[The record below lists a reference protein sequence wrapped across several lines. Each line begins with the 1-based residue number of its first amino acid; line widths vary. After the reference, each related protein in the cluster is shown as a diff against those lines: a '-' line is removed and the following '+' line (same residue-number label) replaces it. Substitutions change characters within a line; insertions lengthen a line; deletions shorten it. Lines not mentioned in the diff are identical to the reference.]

1 MSLARTLC
9 LLMIATMTAC
19 SGSLPNSA
27 LPRHQASRFAGALTA
42 ATPVA
47 TVIRD
52 RGLRPPDAEAPTP
65 LLEQLYDALA
75 RSDPKGGYAGIT
87 YDLTFGNGLARD
99 WLVQT
104 PDRWGRAATDLPFY
118 PLDCPTCERDVKLP
132 SCNADSDCKGG
143 TCEAIWPASGS
154 PRGTTRKVCFGHSDS
169 FMVRLDELI
178 GEARQRVDITLLQPI
193 PDVRF
198 LAALQASLGRIA
210 RSGRPVAVR
219 LLIGHYPS
227 AEVDAPAFLKTLTS
241 GLDEIPRARLSVSV
255 AAMRSCTA
263 FEDCDSFSWNH
274 AKIVTVDG
282 REALIGGH
290 NMWSADY
297 LVDKPVHDLSMRVSG
312 PAASSAARFADT
324 LWQYA
329 CANDSQKAS
338 ISIATYIAGQSAPS
352 SGCLPTTALPPSPR
366 RAAGDVPIL
375 AVGRLGAG
383 ITKDFANHSELARDL
398 MLGAARDNILIVQQD
413 LGFNMG
419 RADTLFPESTI
430 DRLID
435 FLRREKGEIQIVLT
449 NDGAVGNSGSTYS
462 NDIPLEKVA
471 RALRAEL
478 QRRFE
483 RNDPLWR
490 YEIRRG
496 PDPVNAILCER
507 VSLAPFRFG
516 PDDTW
521 PGGRPI
527 ANHSKLWM
535 IDDRAFYIGSDNM
548 YPVNLQEYG
557 LIVDDAKAAKE
568 LNDSYWKPLWKWS
581 QRAAV
586 SGPGVKDC
594 IFRRIPQQ

>member
-9 LLMIATMTAC
+9 LLMVIAVTAC

-27 LPRHQASRFAGALTA
+27 LPRHLASLYAGALTS

-52 RGLRPPDAEAPTP
+52 RGLRPPDVEAETP
-65 LLEQLYDALA
+65 LLEQVRDALA
-75 RSDPKGGYAGIT
+75 RSDPSGAHAGIT
-87 YDLTFGNGLARD
+87 YDLTHGNRLASD

-104 PDRWGRAATDLPFY
+104 PNRWGRAGTDLPFY
-118 PLDCPTCERDVKLP
+118 PLDCPNCERDVRLP
-132 SCNADSDCKGG
+132 LCSTDSDCGGGG
-143 TCEAIWPASGS
+143 TCETIWPAAGS
-154 PRGTTRKVCFGHSDS
+154 PRGTQRKVCFGHSDS
-169 FMVRLDELI
+169 FLVRLYELI
-178 GEARQRVDITLLQPI
+178 GEARQRVEITLLQPI

-210 RSGRPVAVR
+210 RSGRPVVVR

-227 AEVDAPAFLKTLTS
+227 AEVDAPAFLKTLTA
-241 GLDEIPRARLSVSV
+241 GLDEIRGARLSVSV

-274 AKIVTVDG
+274 AKIISVDG
-282 REALIGGH
+282 KEALVGGH

-312 PAASSAARFADT
+312 PAASSAARFADN
-324 LWQYA
+324 LWRYA

-338 ISIATYIAGQSAPS
+338 ISIATYVAGQSVPQGA
-352 SGCLPTTALPPSPR
+352 CLPTLVVPEKP

-398 MLGAARDNILIVQQD
+398 MLGAAKDNILIVQQD
-413 LGFNMG
+413 LGFSMG
-419 RADTLFPESTI
+419 RADTLFPQSSI

-435 FLRREKGEIQIVLT
+435 FLRRRKGEIQIVLT

-471 RALRAEL
+471 RALRTEL
-478 QRRFE
+478 LRRFE
-483 RNDPLWR
+483 RDDPLWR
-490 YEIRRG
+490 YEVRRG

-516 PDDTW
+516 PDAKW
-521 PGGRPI
+521 PGGRAI

-548 YPVNLQEYG
+548 YPVNLQEFGY
-557 LIVDDAKAAKE
+557 IVDDAKAAKE
-568 LNDSYWKPLWKWS
+568 LNDSYWKPLWEWS
-581 QRAAV
+581 HRAAV